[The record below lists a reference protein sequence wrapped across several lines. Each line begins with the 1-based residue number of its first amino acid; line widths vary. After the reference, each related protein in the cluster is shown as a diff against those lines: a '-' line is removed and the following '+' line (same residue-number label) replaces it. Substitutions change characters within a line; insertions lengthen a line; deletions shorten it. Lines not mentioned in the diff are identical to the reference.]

1 MAKEPAC
8 RKWQITIN
16 NPMKHGLPHE
26 QIKDNLSTLKSIEY
40 WCMCDE
46 IGEGGTPHT
55 HIYLYAKN
63 AIMFSTLQT
72 RFRVAHLEMCK
83 GTSLDNRDYIRK
95 EGKYLD
101 SDKKET
107 NLPETFEESIEMSVR
122 MFSSSTAS
130 GPPSPLEKA

>member
-46 IGEGGTPHT
+46 IGEGGLKLGGVAAVVLDGVCVSHD
-55 HIYLYAKN
+55 LRLLKAG
-63 AIMFSTLQT
+63 QT
-72 RFRVAHLEMCK
+72 A
-83 GTSLDNRDYIRK
+83 
-95 EGKYLD
+95 
-101 SDKKET
+101 
-107 NLPETFEESIEMSVR
+107 
-122 MFSSSTAS
+122 
-130 GPPSPLEKA
+130 